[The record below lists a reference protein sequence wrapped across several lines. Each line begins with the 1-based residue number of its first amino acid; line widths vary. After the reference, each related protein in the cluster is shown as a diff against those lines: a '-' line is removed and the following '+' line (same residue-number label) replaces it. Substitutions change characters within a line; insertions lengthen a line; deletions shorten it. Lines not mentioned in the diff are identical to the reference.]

1 MFVIMKDL
9 KEIVKAALYPHQRE
23 KQMHKYN

>member
-1 MFVIMKDL
+1 MFVIIKDL
-9 KEIVKAALYPHQRE
+9 KEIVKAALYPHQSE

>member
-1 MFVIMKDL
+1 MKDL